1 MISNQGGCMNE
12 AEIVAIIHRE
22 IDTKLDSFLDRE
34 EKELEDLFAKVKS
47 EDAERI
53 NIILE
58 GVRSHTARLKA
69 LEEAI

>member
-1 MISNQGGCMNE
+1 MNE

-22 IDTKLDSFLDRE
+22 IDTKLSLLDSELDSFLKRE

>member
-1 MISNQGGCMNE
+1 MNE
-12 AEIVAIIHRE
+12 AEIVAIVHRE
-22 IDTKLDSFLDRE
+22 IDTKLNSFLKRE